1 MYEFLGLNRINF
13 YITKNLPFTA
23 LSWDLTRFKYW
34 TQTFDF
40 PTESGKNWLWSISFV
55 NTPWE
60 QTKVHAHFLE
70 VVDVLFTRLATN
82 LHPSMQLGDL
92 SILQSDSLESIPKK
106 RFSSKQYFVQEYS
119 IFWVGEI
126 PKGKVEIYP
135 WAAKETSMD
144 LSPWVTTNFDVQ
156 VFKLEGIQR
165 ILFIDASMW
174 FSCTLSSEVLVV
186 SMLLQS

>member
-1 MYEFLGLNRINF
+1 MYEFLGLNRIIY

-23 LSWDLTRFKYW
+23 LPWDLTCFKYW
-34 TQTFDF
+34 TQTLDF
-40 PTESGKNWLWSISFV
+40 PTESEKNRLWSISFV
-55 NTPWE
+55 TTPWE

-92 SILQSDSLESIPKK
+92 SILQTDSLASIQKK

-119 IFWVGEI
+119 FFWVGEI

-144 LSPWVTTNFDVQ
+144 LSPWVTTNFAVQ
-156 VFKLEGIQR
+156 VFKLEDIWR
-165 ILFIDASMW
+165 ILFIDASMQ
-174 FSCTLSSEVLVV
+174 FSWTLSSEVLVV